1 MAQLLPFVIS
11 EKPHEVAKY
20 HGLWPV
26 SFTDF
31 VWREGKCVS
40 GAGDELCHSPTSCG
54 GRGNACQEWVMAC
67 VIHRLRVAMG
77 VEEARRCGKRGRGR
91 AQVVGDVKTR
101 LGLGGEAAWKPGWA
115 WV

>member
-1 MAQLLPFVIS
+1 
-11 EKPHEVAKY
+11 
-20 HGLWPV
+20 
-26 SFTDF
+26 
-31 VWREGKCVS
+31 
-40 GAGDELCHSPTSCG
+40 
-54 GRGNACQEWVMAC
+54 MAC